1 VNFAFLLLLIFSKV
15 ITQNYTLQQTSTQ
28 HKTILTSAE
37 SWLQSSSHRTSI
49 LLTHMFTWQIPED
62 PPSKQYAFVVADNKN
77 FTYYLIMQYK
87 CD

>member
-1 VNFAFLLLLIFSKV
+1 
-15 ITQNYTLQQTSTQ
+15 
-28 HKTILTSAE
+28 
-37 SWLQSSSHRTSI
+37 
-49 LLTHMFTWQIPED
+49 MFTWQIPED